1 MSPGG
6 FSLRLLVPVFLRRR
20 SKKYEKLETEDPE
33 KKKQEATL
41 DELVRIN
48 FKIDKLVN
56 SMTKE
61 DFESATGPEDE
72 CLSCGEFRAVM
83 QVSPCQHQALCRLCF
98 VKNIRQAVS
107 TRQLPLCCVICA
119 CKIQRVKNNY
129 KGTALSNRRP
139 LPSSVS
145 GYELSSLSKS
155 ASNYSVHSASSCGST
170 RSVRSSG
177 SFRSLSSVRSSGSSS
192 SWFSVN
198 SLSSFQCG
206 GLDKTSNT
214 KPRPHSL
221 TGSGRHRL
229 SYNPSSSK
237 TIPHSASSPSI
248 RNIARET
255 RSKVPNSQ
263 SAQNLSSFLPPSP
276 SSPQHSRVS
285 TTGSSSDMSSL
296 GPSNSQDNRGLEQ
309 QQQQQQQQQQ
319 HSIKVGRRDN
329 IYSRKKV
336 KSPDLLETTF
346 TMSTIEEEMEGV
358 NIGHSGQT
366 VQ

>member
-107 TRQLPLCCVICA
+107 TRNLPLCCVICN

-145 GYELSSLSKS
+145 GYELASLSKS
-155 ASNYSVHSASSCGST
+155 ASNYSVHSASSCGSS
-170 RSVRSSG
+170 RSVRSSA
-177 SFRSLSSVRSSGSSS
+177 SFRSLSSVKSSGSSS

-198 SLSSFQCG
+198 SLSSFQCST
-206 GLDKTSNT
+206 LDKSSNT

-221 TGSGRHRL
+221 TGPARHRL

-237 TIPHSASSPSI
+237 TFIPHSASSPAI
-248 RNIARET
+248 RNLGTEIRET
-255 RSKVPNSQ
+255 QRGKVPNSQ
-263 SAQNLSSFLPPSP
+263 SATNLSGNYPAYSP
-276 SSPQHSRVS
+276 SSPTIDN
-285 TTGSSSDMSSL
+285 TTTV
-296 GPSNSQDNRGLEQ
+296 DNRGAEQ

-319 HSIKVGRRDN
+319 HSLKVGRRDN
-329 IYSRKKV
+329 IHSRKKV

-358 NIGHSGQT
+358 NIGQPLQT
-366 VQ
+366 